1 MCVYRDNQTKSLYV
15 VQEGLHPETRE
26 IPAISR
32 RSSARAKVDDLA
44 TIKAAAPTDWKAA
57 AWRLERRAPKR
68 WGYKQRVELTGEESG
83 PIALPRGRAL
93 GRCRCWNLPPS
104 TNTPNNPTSPRKRK
118 AKSDRFLVGSRHVL
132 KGFVAISAASKR
144 TRCGS
149 HKLSCGYQSI
159 RLLPCWQVRQFLRQ
173 NHRP

>member
-15 VQEGLHPETRE
+15 VQEGAHPETRE

-68 WGYKQRVELTGEESG
+68 WGYKQRVERTGEEGG
-83 PIALPRGRAL
+83 PIALSHTFVEALDAVYGPRRESMDGDVGGGRAVPL
-93 GRCRCWNLPPS
+93 KAIREASPQARQHGRYV
-104 TNTPNNPTSPRKRK
+104 
-118 AKSDRFLVGSRHVL
+118 DDG
-132 KGFVAISAASKR
+132 
-144 TRCGS
+144 
-149 HKLSCGYQSI
+149 
-159 RLLPCWQVRQFLRQ
+159 
-173 NHRP
+173 